1 MACLAVG
8 AVAVVVYLLSPRHS
22 ALQLIAWFVPMVIAV
37 WVTGARWRR
46 TTGVGRRPLAIL
58 FGAVLAYV
66 VLLAVWYLGPIVFG
80 LEYPFPSVLDVGFL
94 IDYMVFAVLLV
105 LVLRLGPIGREV
117 EARVAVIDAL
127 ILTTAL
133 CAVLWVGVVVP
144 NLQAQAS
151 VPATVVALLY
161 PAFNLVLCGLGAR
174 LVLDRLSHSGAAGFL
189 LLGWFAAQVTGDVV
203 YGIQSAAGTFA
214 YGTPLFVTWMIAYS
228 CLAAMVLHPS
238 ASSLLGQ
245 QDDLVESDDVPPSR
259 SGGVRR
265 ARLVLL
271 YLAAVV
277 PLLMAALSDTRSN
290 VLLLMAAGGFA
301 LVIWRLA
308 LLAGDL
314 REQRRLAAE
323 LEVKGVEL
331 LRANDDLR
339 DAGDARSAF
348 LATMSHEIRTP
359 LNAII
364 GMSGIVL
371 DSDLTPEQEEQLEI
385 VRGAGE
391 SLLALVT
398 DILDFS
404 KIDAGKI
411 ELETSPFALA
421 ECVESAVD
429 LVAPQAAAQ
438 GLELMYVAAEDCPA
452 VVLGDLTR
460 VRQILVNLLTNAVKF
475 TTVGEVVLRVSVDE
489 GSGELCFQ
497 VKDTG
502 MGIRADHMDT
512 IFDSFTQADASPTR
526 PVGGTGLGLT
536 ISRELAEAMGGR
548 VWAESRV
555 GEGSTFYFS
564 VPLRS
569 AAEQHVPSGRGRA
582 MAGLADL
589 AGTRI
594 IIVDDNDTNRAI
606 LRDLLSGWGLVPADT
621 ADPRTALDWVRRGR
635 RFDLAVVD
643 LQMPD
648 MDGLAL
654 ARLLRNASKDQDLP
668 FVLMSSLSDRHSPYP
683 ELGHVARITKPVK
696 PGALAAALL
705 EAVRSAPAPSEPAAA
720 GPVRSEVAR
729 LKVLVVE
736 DNVVNQKVALG
747 MLAKVGC
754 RADVAANGLEALE
767 AVRRQRYDVVLMDVQ
782 MPVMDGLEATRQIRA
797 QLPAERQPHIVAL
810 TANAMADDRDR
821 CLSAG
826 MDDYL
831 SKPLRAVQ
839 LLAALSGSPV
849 AAAAAE
855 AAGAGEDAE
864 TVESAVAAQ
873 SAPAAEAEET
883 SPAESSPP
891 ETSIDPAV
899 LGDLRAD
906 LDDDEFFTKIIGRFA
921 VNAVIQAEQ
930 MQQVHRADDGPGL
943 VTRAHTL
950 KGTAANFGAHR
961 LTHLAAELQAA
972 AADPEDSRVPA
983 LLQSLSAEAAQ
994 VGDALRSYQRSI
1006 AS

>member
-1 MACLAVG
+1 
-8 AVAVVVYLLSPRHS
+8 
-22 ALQLIAWFVPMVIAV
+22 
-37 WVTGARWRR
+37 
-46 TTGVGRRPLAIL
+46 
-58 FGAVLAYV
+58 
-66 VLLAVWYLGPIVFG
+66 
-80 LEYPFPSVLDVGFL
+80 
-94 IDYMVFAVLLV
+94 
-105 LVLRLGPIGREV
+105 
-117 EARVAVIDAL
+117 
-127 ILTTAL
+127 
-133 CAVLWVGVVVP
+133 
-144 NLQAQAS
+144 
-151 VPATVVALLY
+151 
-161 PAFNLVLCGLGAR
+161 
-174 LVLDRLSHSGAAGFL
+174 
-189 LLGWFAAQVTGDVV
+189 
-203 YGIQSAAGTFA
+203 
-214 YGTPLFVTWMIAYS
+214 
-228 CLAAMVLHPS
+228 
-238 ASSLLGQ
+238 
-245 QDDLVESDDVPPSR
+245 
-259 SGGVRR
+259 
-265 ARLVLL
+265 
-271 YLAAVV
+271 
-277 PLLMAALSDTRSN
+277 
-290 VLLLMAAGGFA
+290 
-301 LVIWRLA
+301 
-308 LLAGDL
+308 
-314 REQRRLAAE
+314 
-323 LEVKGVEL
+323 
-331 LRANDDLR
+331 
-339 DAGDARSAF
+339 
-348 LATMSHEIRTP
+348 
-359 LNAII
+359 
-364 GMSGIVL
+364 
-371 DSDLTPEQEEQLEI
+371 SDLTTEQVEQLEI

-438 GLELMYVAAEDCPA
+438 GLELMYVADEDCPG

-475 TTVGEVVLRVSVDE
+475 TAVGEVVLRVSVDE
-489 GSGELCFQ
+489 GSGELWFQ

-555 GEGSTFYFS
+555 GQGSTFYFS
-564 VPLRS
+564 VPLHSAPEQKVPGSRS
-569 AAEQHVPSGRGRA
+569 RT
-582 MAGLADL
+582 MAGLAGL
-589 AGTRI
+589 AGTRVI
-594 IIVDDNDTNRAI
+594 VVDDNDTNRVI
-606 LRDLLSGWGLVPADT
+606 LRDMLVGWGLVPADT

-635 RFDLAVVD
+635 RFDLAVID

-654 ARLLRNASKDQDLP
+654 ARLLRNASKDQQLP
-668 FVLMSSLSDRHSPYP
+668 FVLMSSLSDRYSPYP

-696 PGALAAALL
+696 PWAMAAAVL
-705 EAVRSAPAPSEPAAA
+705 EAVRSAPAPSEPVAAD
-720 GPVRSEVAR
+720 PVRGDVAR

-747 MLAKVGC
+747 MLAKLGC

-797 QLPAERQPHIVAL
+797 ELPDERQPHVVAL
-810 TANAMADDRDR
+810 TANAMAEDRDR

-831 SKPLRAVQ
+831 SKPLRAAQ
-839 LLAALSGSPV
+839 LLAALSSRPAAV
-849 AAAAAE
+849 AESAEPPGLAETAEPAE
-855 AAGAGEDAE
+855 AAEPAGPA
-864 TVESAVAAQ
+864 TPVEATEAA
-873 SAPAAEAEET
+873 PIGEA
-883 SPAESSPP
+883 SPREPSSP
-891 ETSIDPAV
+891 ETSIDAAV
-899 LGDLRAD
+899 LSDLRAD

-921 VNAVIQAEQ
+921 INAVIQAEQ
-930 MQQVHRADDGPGL
+930 MQEVHRADDGPGL

-983 LLQSLSAEAAQ
+983 LLQSLSVEAAQ
-994 VGDALRSYQRSI
+994 VGDALRDYQRSI